1 MAAARS
7 TWPLSR
13 RSMSKRSPVRNT
25 YLAVALPATM
35 VMLGCNDRAA
45 SQRPTPLNTSGQIES
60 LTDEQ
65 FLQRQ
70 LERIA
75 RGESPK
81 VTRDADLAADEYYR
95 SLQEAVDRLGNA
107 KSYDSS
113 ELRICTATV
122 EHTVFACDPAH
133 EIAKAAWEAKWK
145 PKLLRYEVSG
155 GCGCCVEDYMITGPR
170 AAILEYPMHPSLLKY
185 YPRWHSDQDH

>member
-1 MAAARS
+1 
-7 TWPLSR
+7 
-13 RSMSKRSPVRNT
+13 MSIASPMRNT
-25 YLAVALPATM
+25 YLAVALSATM

-45 SQRPTPLNTSGQIES
+45 SQRQTPFNTGGQTEN
-60 LTDEQ
+60 LTDAE

-81 VTRDADLAADEYYR
+81 VARRAVLAADEYYQ
-95 SLQEAVDRLGNA
+95 SLQEAVDRLRNA

-113 ELRICTATV
+113 ERRICTATV

-145 PKLLRYEVSG
+145 PRL
-155 GCGCCVEDYMITGPR
+155 P
-170 AAILEYPMHPSLLKY
+170 
-185 YPRWHSDQDH
+185 